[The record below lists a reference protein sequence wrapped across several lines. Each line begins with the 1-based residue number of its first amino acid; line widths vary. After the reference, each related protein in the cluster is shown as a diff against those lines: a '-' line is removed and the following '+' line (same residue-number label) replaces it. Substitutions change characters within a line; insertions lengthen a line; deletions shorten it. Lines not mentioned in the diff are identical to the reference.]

1 MDNNNE
7 TDKSTAATE
16 VTPPVIDALL
26 APPGELVN
34 LDPAVLHFCQLK
46 SRIEMLKDGET
57 EWREVRL
64 FRLFPLTQSEKFIAI
79 TNKDKKEYGV
89 LPDLNGLDSES
100 LACVRTELR
109 RRYLVPEI
117 QRILACRDRYDLA
130 EWTVETDRG
139 RVTFMTRHI
148 RDNVQQPLPRR
159 LALTDVEGNRYDIP
173 DTEAL
178 DAESKRLLD
187 ERL

>member
-1 MDNNNE
+1 MDNNKD
-7 TDKSTAATE
+7 TDKAIATSEAAS
-16 VTPPVIDALL
+16 PPVDALL

-34 LDPAVLHFCQLK
+34 LDPCLLHFRQAA
-46 SRIEMLKDGET
+46 SRVEMQKDGET
-57 EWREVRL
+57 DWREVRL
-64 FRLFPLTQSEKFIAI
+64 ARLFPLTQPEKYISV

-100 LACVRTELR
+100 LACVRAELR

-178 DAESKRLLD
+178 DAESQRLLD